1 MLLIFILLG
10 VFFIGSV
17 FLDVAIDEDDEQQ
30 VAIAR
35 NLTLVSGGILMTAV
49 FAVALL

>member
-1 MLLIFILLG
+1 MILLFILLG
-10 VFFIGSV
+10 AFFVGSV
-17 FLDVAIDEDDEQQ
+17 FMDVAIDEDDERQ
-30 VAIAR
+30 VTLCR